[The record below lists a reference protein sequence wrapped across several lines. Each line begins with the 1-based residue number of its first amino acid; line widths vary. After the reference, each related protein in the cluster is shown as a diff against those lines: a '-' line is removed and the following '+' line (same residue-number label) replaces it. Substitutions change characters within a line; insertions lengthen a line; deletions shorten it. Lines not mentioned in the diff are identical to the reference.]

1 MPHISQFLSFR
12 ECSKLCRYSTPSLFC
27 KIPVEKMAEFKWD
40 NLISELH
47 HCCLRF
53 CTAWK
58 QVQDG
63 SCSLSWHLHSSSS
76 APQRVGPQLSRA
88 RSQLQQVGSQ
98 LGRSMY
104 HSQEAVVTF
113 SVSASPLPKMP
124 DWTWTLVKL
133 GPAYLERPQ
142 LCLKLRSHLLVQHLH
157 LPRYWL
163 DQPLK
168 Y

>member
-1 MPHISQFLSFR
+1 MSVEPVREAIITHLLGLLNR

-40 NLISELH
+40 NLISELQSMH

-76 APQRVGPQLSRA
+76 APEGEEL
-88 RSQLQQVGSQ
+88 
-98 LGRSMY
+98 
-104 HSQEAVVTF
+104 
-113 SVSASPLPKMP
+113 
-124 DWTWTLVKL
+124 
-133 GPAYLERPQ
+133 
-142 LCLKLRSHLLVQHLH
+142 
-157 LPRYWL
+157 
-163 DQPLK
+163 
-168 Y
+168 